1 MDFSTFIFD
10 QALIL
15 IPALYVLG
23 TILKEWDQIKDNWIP
38 AILLIFGVAG
48 ALAMMGVTPRST
60 PEEIVQAVVQG
71 VLVTGAA
78 VYTNQLIKQHQ
89 KTIPDDGKDEN
100 AGA

>member
-1 MDFSTFIFD
+1 MDFSKFIFE

-23 TILKEWDQIKDNWIP
+23 MILKDWDLIRDNWIP
-38 AILLIFGVAG
+38 TILLIFGVAG
-48 ALAMMGVTPRST
+48 ALAMMGVTPTST
-60 PEEIVQAVVQG
+60 AEQIVQAIIQG

-78 VYTNQLIKQHQ
+78 VYTNQLVKQYQ
-89 KTIPDDGKDEN
+89 KTIPSDGKDEN

>member
-23 TILKEWDQIKDNWIP
+23 MILKEWNQIKDNWIP
-38 AILLIFGVAG
+38 AILLISGVAG
-48 ALAMMGVTPRST
+48 ALAMMGINGEST
-60 PEEIVQAVVQG
+60 PEQITQAAVQG
-71 VLVTGAA
+71 VLVTGTA
-78 VYTNQLIKQHQ
+78 VYTNQLIRQYQ
-89 KTIPDDGKDEN
+89 KTIPNDGKDEN